1 MCKLISWEQMKV
13 ACYYSRAQNR
23 LPSHPLSAILPGRCM
38 QLTYNLSAPA
48 LEDSQYKIESMRHST
63 RLEQDCILHET
74 IILEFR
80 YFSTAP
86 RPLLAACVGTQK
98 IDLASDPA
106 GHAPIE
112 CYIKCYHRPVHY
124 ECRHRISEEVQDYA
138 IRCSWHLNHE

>member
-1 MCKLISWEQMKV
+1 MKV

-23 LPSHPLSAILPGRCM
+23 LLSHPLSAILPGRCM

-106 GHAPIE
+106 GHAPNRMLYQMLPPTGPLRMSTQNLRRSPGL
-112 CYIKCYHRPVHY
+112 CYSLVLAPQSRMTQYG
-124 ECRHRISEEVQDYA
+124 
-138 IRCSWHLNHE
+138 N